1 MGLSWNSWY
10 NPLDNIASAAK
21 SVTPSFGMGSNGQ
34 TTVTS
39 VKSREDTRKAN
50 QPIQPAQPMP
60 GNDGGQAPTTDNDPI
75 YGGDSAYDSYA
86 ASQAAAQRAAAAA
99 QQREVD
105 YTRSMLDRNL
115 GSLRGILG
123 NIGQTRQQGEQQ
135 LDTTY
140 NNSKTTGEAKY
151 NAQDVTNLQDREKA
165 LGKVD
170 TNARTGY
177 NSLKRLLGLSG
188 SANQS
193 ALKFAAP
200 NAIARVASGER
211 QDQLDNYGKN
221 AAAVQNSRT
230 SFLEGLKNEYDQN
243 KSNFLRG
250 LFEQENDTQA
260 KIGELEMQKAAL
272 NGGNYE
278 GIRAAYAPYQSTI
291 DQNNAKIGQIF
302 EQYKAPLKTQ
312 ANLASMNDFNVDKAA
327 IGADKSMGGEEYSP
341 YAQFLKRKLTSQV

>member
-1 MGLSWNSWY
+1 MAYLIPNNSSGMLSGSGSLSPGLSTGYAGNTSSY
-10 NPLDNIASAAK
+10 QSSVPGLVQASGPALPK
-21 SVTPSFGMGSNGQ
+21 ILVNNDPT
-34 TTVTS
+34 
-39 VKSREDTRKAN
+39 AN
-50 QPIQPAQPMP
+50 Q
-60 GNDGGQAPTTDNDPI
+60 DN
-75 YGGDSAYDSYA
+75 GSVNDSAYDSYA

-99 QQREVD
+99 QQKEVD

-123 NIGQTRQQGEQQ
+123 NIGQTRQQGESQ

-140 NNSKTTGEAKY
+140 NNSKTSGEAKY

-341 YAQFLKRKLTSQV
+341 YAQFLKRKLTPQV